1 MLGMQVRNISRV
13 GMISSFSCCPD
24 RSSNIRTETLTIRL
38 GNVEVPGDLL
48 KSNFSEMEETKSLL
62 EWIQE
67 IIGKIGL
74 GDS

>member
-1 MLGMQVRNISRV
+1 MHQGGINLFYN
-13 GMISSFSCCPD
+13 D
-24 RSSNIRTETLTIRL
+24 RY
-38 GNVEVPGDLL
+38 
-48 KSNFSEMEETKSLL
+48 FSEMEETKSLL